1 MSVRGSTGSR
11 RLKNQGQTA
20 GHAGEEAESLGSGRG
35 SHQPGTPRPSPFC
48 SHRKTLK
55 LVMPAGKGWE
65 EAAQGAG
72 ERNPSRVRMV
82 STPTAQ
88 SPAQRAP
95 TSGTALLASGPLAA
109 GSWTSTSWRLALLTT
124 LGSLTT
130 GNRARVTEV
139 KRGSS

>member
-11 RLKNQGQTA
+11 RLKNQGQTT
-20 GHAGEEAESLGSGRG
+20 GHAGEEAESSGSGRG
-35 SHQPGTPRPSPFC
+35 SHQLGTPSSPQPLLLPPQD
-48 SHRKTLK
+48 S
-55 LVMPAGKGWE
+55 GKGWE

-82 STPTAQ
+82 LTPTAQ

-109 GSWTSTSWRLALLTT
+109 GSWTPTSWRLALLTT

-139 KRGSS
+139 TRGSS

>member
-20 GHAGEEAESLGSGRG
+20 GHAGEEPESSGSGRG
-35 SHQPGTPRPSPFC
+35 SHQLGTPHPLLLPPQESEAGG
-48 SHRKTLK
+48 
-55 LVMPAGKGWE
+55 AGKGGE

-72 ERNPSRVRMV
+72 ERNPLRVRMV
-82 STPTAQ
+82 LTPTAQ

-95 TSGTALLASGPLAA
+95 TAGTALLASGPLAA
-109 GSWTSTSWRLALLTT
+109 GSWTSPSWRQALLTT
-124 LGSLTT
+124 LSSLTT

-139 KRGSS
+139 TRGSS

>member
-20 GHAGEEAESLGSGRG
+20 GHAGEEAESSGSGRG
-35 SHQPGTPRPSPFC
+35 SHQLGTPQPLLLPPQDS
-48 SHRKTLK
+48 KAGG
-55 LVMPAGKGWE
+55 AGKGWE

-72 ERNPSRVRMV
+72 ERKPSRVRMAL
-82 STPTAQ
+82 TPAAR

-95 TSGTALLASGPLAA
+95 TLGTALLASGPLAS
-109 GSWTSTSWRLALLTT
+109 GSWTSTSWLQALLTT
-124 LGSLTT
+124 LSSLTT

-139 KRGSS
+139 TRGSS